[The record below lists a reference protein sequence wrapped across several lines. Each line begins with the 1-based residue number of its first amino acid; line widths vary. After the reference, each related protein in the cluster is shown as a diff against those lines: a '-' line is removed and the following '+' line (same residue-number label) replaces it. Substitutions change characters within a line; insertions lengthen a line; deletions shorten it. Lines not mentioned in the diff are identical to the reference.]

1 VEERRGAYR
10 YAGIAPLR
18 PQPDAEPAAWLYARA
33 APRFSRFV
41 AETPFPRV
49 LVPAGLFGEDDE
61 AFSYAEYDDG
71 VLVRGVGDVAGP
83 SQLPPEVRRLLPTNE
98 PPRAVWL
105 RETLDGRG
113 FRTYYRRLPAEKEGR
128 LDVVAVRVPT
138 TAYYDH
144 LFFLLRLTLSGLG
157 LGFLVYLAGVPVRRR
172 AGLLPA
178 PKSRF
183 RDKVLS
189 RFLLVGIASV
199 AMTG

>member
-1 VEERRGAYR
+1 TPQGTLEEAAPARVRKRDALAFPLLRSRYVEREGETGGGIYLARMPVEERRRAYR
-10 YAGIAPLR
+10 YAGIAALR
-18 PQPDAEPAAWLYARA
+18 PQPDAEPAAWLCARA

-105 RETLDGRG
+105 RETLD
-113 FRTYYRRLPAEKEGR
+113 
-128 LDVVAVRVPT
+128 
-138 TAYYDH
+138 
-144 LFFLLRLTLSGLG
+144 
-157 LGFLVYLAGVPVRRR
+157 
-172 AGLLPA
+172 
-178 PKSRF
+178 
-183 RDKVLS
+183 
-189 RFLLVGIASV
+189 
-199 AMTG
+199 